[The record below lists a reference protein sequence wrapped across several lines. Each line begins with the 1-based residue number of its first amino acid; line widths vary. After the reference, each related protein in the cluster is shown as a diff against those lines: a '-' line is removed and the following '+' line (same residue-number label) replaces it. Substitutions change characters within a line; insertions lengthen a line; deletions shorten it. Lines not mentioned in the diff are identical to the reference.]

1 MLTLLTR
8 LFRKPAPTKTRP
20 IARSLR
26 HLSAS
31 ARLDLSLKMGYFDS
45 RVYAWGY

>member
-8 LFRKPAPTKTRP
+8 LFRKPPPTKARP

-26 HLSAS
+26 HLSAGE
-31 ARLDLSLKMGYFDS
+31 RLDLSLRMGYFAPE
-45 RVYAWGY
+45 VWAWGY